1 TAPWASPTATGSTW
15 TRTTSSSS
23 TRPARTPAPTTAA
36 PKPAPP
42 TPSPTNPLLP
52 QAGEGAPRSGADEG
66 APFPDAKPPH
76 PPTPRHLAPHQ
87 HRGMRDP
94 KSIPRARHLRRNQTE
109 VERQL
114 WRLLRD
120 RRLEGFKFRRQHP
133 IGPYF
138 ADFACIAEGLVVE
151 ADGGQHLDQAA
162 YDQTRTRFL

>member
-1 TAPWASPTATGSTW
+1 
-15 TRTTSSSS
+15 
-23 TRPARTPAPTTAA
+23 
-36 PKPAPP
+36 
-42 TPSPTNPLLP
+42 
-52 QAGEGAPRSGADEG
+52 
-66 APFPDAKPPH
+66 
-76 PPTPRHLAPHQ
+76 
-87 HRGMRDP
+87 MRDP

-162 YDQTRTRFL
+162 YDQTRTRFLQSRGFRVIRFWNHEVLQAREVVLGEVLRVLMQKR